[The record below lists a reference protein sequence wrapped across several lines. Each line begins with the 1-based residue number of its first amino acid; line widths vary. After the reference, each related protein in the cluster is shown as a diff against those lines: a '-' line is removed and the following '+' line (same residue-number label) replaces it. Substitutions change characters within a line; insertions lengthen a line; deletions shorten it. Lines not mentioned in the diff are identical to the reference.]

1 MKNEI
6 RKITIGIDYKNS
18 MHYVVGQDVLGGYY
32 VIHAIISNEE
42 MSYEVYIEN
51 KEKEIV
57 LWKEINKNLPIVIE
71 FNINY

>member
-1 MKNEI
+1 MNEI

-18 MHYVVGQDVLGGYY
+18 MHYLVGQTVLTHY
-32 VIHAIISNEE
+32 VLHAITINEVG
-42 MSYEVYIEN
+42 SYLVWIE
-51 KEKEIV
+51 KDQEII